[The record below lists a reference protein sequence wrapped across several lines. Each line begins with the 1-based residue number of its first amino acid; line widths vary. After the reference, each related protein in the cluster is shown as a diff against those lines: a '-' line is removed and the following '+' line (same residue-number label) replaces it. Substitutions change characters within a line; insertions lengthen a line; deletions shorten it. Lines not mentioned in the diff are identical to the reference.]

1 MYNDIQMQNDK
12 IESRVEELEP
22 FINGLLK
29 IANERG
35 ISNDDLNFVNELFKH
50 GYMPELVGRNK

>member
-22 FINGLLK
+22 FINDLLK